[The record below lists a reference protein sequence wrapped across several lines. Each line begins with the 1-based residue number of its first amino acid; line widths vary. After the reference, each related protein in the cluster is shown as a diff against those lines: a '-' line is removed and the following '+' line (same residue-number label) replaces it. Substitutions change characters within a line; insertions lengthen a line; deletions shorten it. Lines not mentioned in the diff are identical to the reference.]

1 VSVTTTST
9 PTTTTSTP
17 TTTTIT
23 PTTTTTTTTPIRKEP
38 IEPVMF
44 IDEGGTRPILT
55 TTPTPIKTSTPV
67 FIKEEVPYRLQETP
81 LMIEQK
87 PILTSAVRETIAPQI
102 AQAELSRK
110 LAFDG
115 SKTIAFEVGGCLN
128 DL

>member
-1 VSVTTTST
+1 
-9 PTTTTSTP
+9 
-17 TTTTIT
+17 
-23 PTTTTTTTTPIRKEP
+23 
-38 IEPVMF
+38 MF